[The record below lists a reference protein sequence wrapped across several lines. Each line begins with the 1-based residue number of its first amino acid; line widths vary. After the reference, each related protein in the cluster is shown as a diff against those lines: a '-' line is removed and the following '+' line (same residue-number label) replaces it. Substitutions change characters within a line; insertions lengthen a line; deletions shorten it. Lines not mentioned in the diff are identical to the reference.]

1 MSTIC
6 YEPAGL
12 FRQLNSEINRFLN
25 IPRTQ
30 AGARPER
37 DWIPAVD
44 VREEAGRYV
53 LIADIPG
60 VDRKDIELT
69 LEKGVLTIS
78 GERPAAEENARDGYR
93 HRERVLGSFA
103 RRFTLPDTVDTANIS
118 ATVRDG
124 VLEVGI
130 PKQARPEPRK
140 VTVN

>member
-1 MSTIC
+1 MSSIC
-6 YEPAGL
+6 YEPVSL
-12 FRQLNSEINRFLN
+12 FNQLNNEISHLFN

-30 AGARPER
+30 AGARPECG
-37 DWIPAVD
+37 WMPAVD
-44 VREEAGRYV
+44 IREEAERYV

-60 VDRKDIELT
+60 VDRKDIEIT
-69 LEKGVLTIS
+69 LEKGVLTVQ
-78 GERPAAEENARDGYR
+78 GERPAPDEKQRNGYR
-93 HRERVLGSFA
+93 RRERVQGSFM
-103 RRFTLPDTVDTANIS
+103 RRFTLPETVDTTNIS

>member
-1 MSTIC
+1 MSSIH
-6 YEPAGL
+6 YEPVSL
-12 FRQLNSEINRFLN
+12 FNQLNNEISHLFN

-37 DWIPAVD
+37 GWLPAVD
-44 VREEAGRYV
+44 IREEAERYV

-60 VDRKDIELT
+60 VDRKDIEIT
-69 LEKGVLTIS
+69 LEKGVLTVR
-78 GERPAAEENARDGYR
+78 GERPTSDEDQRNGYR
-93 HRERVLGSFA
+93 RRERVQGSFM
-103 RRFTLPDTVDTANIS
+103 RRFTLPETVDTANIS